1 MRQKGQKLVRGWV
14 GVEAACGPAQ
24 VRAEAVGKSGEE
36 LTAMRSA
43 QTNSSS
49 SAADSRFCSV
59 SRRLDPVGDD
69 LRYPRKVAQ
78 VQAKVSCR
86 LFVVAT
92 RPRQMGYGP
101 GGLSLVNQKK
111 IKGQEN

>member
-69 LRYPRKVAQ
+69 LRYSRKVAQ
-78 VQAKVSCR
+78 VQGEGVLSTFCGRDASSANGVR
-86 LFVVAT
+86 A
-92 RPRQMGYGP
+92 